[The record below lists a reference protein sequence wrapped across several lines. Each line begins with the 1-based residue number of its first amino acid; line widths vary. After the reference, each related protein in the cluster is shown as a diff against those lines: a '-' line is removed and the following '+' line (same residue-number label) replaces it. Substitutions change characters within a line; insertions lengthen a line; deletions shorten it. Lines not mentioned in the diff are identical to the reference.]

1 MLLVC
6 CFCEKVRDQSP
17 QSLWR
22 DLRAY
27 MVSRKLKRE
36 DTVLSYTCCHNCL
49 HGDPG
54 ATAFR
59 TRQSQSRASVP

>member
-1 MLLVC
+1 MLLVR
-6 CFCEKVRDQSP
+6 CFCDKVRDQSP
-17 QSLWR
+17 QSLWC

-27 MVSRKLKRE
+27 VVSRNLKRK
-36 DTVLSYTCCHNCL
+36 DTVLSYTCCHDCL

>member
-6 CFCEKVRDQSP
+6 GFSDKVRDQSH

-22 DLRAY
+22 DLRTYY
-27 MVSRKLKRE
+27 MVSRNLKRE
-36 DTVLSYTCCHNCL
+36 DTVLSYRCCHDCL

-59 TRQSQSRASVP
+59 TRQSASVP